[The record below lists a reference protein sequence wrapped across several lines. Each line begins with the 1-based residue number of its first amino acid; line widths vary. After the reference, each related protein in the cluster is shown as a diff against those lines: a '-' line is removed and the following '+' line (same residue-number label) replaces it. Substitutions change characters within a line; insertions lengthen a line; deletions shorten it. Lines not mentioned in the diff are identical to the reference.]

1 MKSYQKQVREHLQE
15 FAELNLTDSQVAA
28 GLMTE
33 LIRVLTVIADELH
46 EFDRKQKVI
55 YFCDGKKCEQCS
67 PECRYTTDLQHAANF
82 DLQDG
87 VFVEGRTK
95 WRDSTRGT

>member
-1 MKSYQKQVREHLQE
+1 MDYQKQVRERLKE
-15 FAELNLTDSQVAA
+15 FAERTDTGEQLAA

-33 LIRVLTVIADELH
+33 LIMVMSVIADELS
-46 EFDRKQKVI
+46 ELNQKQRVV
-55 YFCDGKKCEQCS
+55 YFSDGKKCERCS

-87 VFVEGRTK
+87 VFIEGRAK
-95 WRDSTRGT
+95 WRDSTRET